1 MNETPK
7 DLGYQREV
15 ILYQGLRVLDTS
27 EDLFQEFLIDR
38 EGLWGHFGFPSFSF
52 YVKIAYHS

>member
-7 DLGYQREV
+7 DLGDQTKLL
-15 ILYQGLRVLDTS
+15 LYQGLRVWDTS

-38 EGLWGHFGFPSFSF
+38 QGLRGYFGFPSFW
-52 YVKIAYHS
+52 VMLR

>member
-7 DLGYQREV
+7 DLGDQTEV
-15 ILYQGLRVLDTS
+15 VLYQSLRVLDTS

-38 EGLWGHFGFPSFSF
+38 EGLRGHFGFPSFSF
-52 YVKIAYHS
+52 YVKITYHS